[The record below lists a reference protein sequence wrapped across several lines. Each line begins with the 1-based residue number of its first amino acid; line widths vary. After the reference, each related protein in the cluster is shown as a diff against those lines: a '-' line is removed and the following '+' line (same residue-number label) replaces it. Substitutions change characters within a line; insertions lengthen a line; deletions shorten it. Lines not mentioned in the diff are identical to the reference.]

1 MKRLI
6 PTLVLVILCIGG
18 FWYASSKDFFK
29 EKPPETPSL
38 VTVNKQDVSAYT
50 IKNGETVTQ
59 MEQKDGQWA
68 MTKPSA
74 LPLNEFQPGA
84 WVDSFTN
91 AKKEKTVDAN
101 PSDLAQFGLAQ
112 PKQEF
117 TVTLKD
123 GTKHTLSVG
132 DPVAVQGFYYAKF
145 SSSPEVFQLAETH
158 VTALAKQPLDFMEKS
173 PVKLNYEAVRSIA
186 VDYKGEKW
194 TLTKAEPDKK
204 SYEANWKLGD
214 KEVKGADA
222 SAYLDKTSFL
232 MTDQPA
238 KAATDVKGLDQP
250 DLRLEVQ
257 EADAEGKAAASVYT
271 GKLDGTS
278 VWLAKQGGTWAFAV
292 PAASVQELAG
302 LPKAKAAEGAAGGA
316 APSAPESS
324 QEAPAPAPQAQ
335 Q

>member
-6 PTLVLVILCIGG
+6 PTLVLVLLCIGG

-29 EKPPETPSL
+29 EKPPETPAL
-38 VTVNKQDVSAYT
+38 VTVSKQDVTGYT
-50 IKNGETVTQ
+50 IKNGDTVVE
-59 MEQKDGQWA
+59 MAQKDGKWT

-74 LPLNEFQPGA
+74 LPLNDYEPGA

-112 PKQEF
+112 PNQEF

-145 SSSPEVFQLAETH
+145 GSSPEVFQLAEMH
-158 VTALAKQPLDFMEKS
+158 VTSLAKQPLDFMEKS

-186 VDYKGEKW
+186 VDYKGGKW
-194 TLTKAEPDKK
+194 TLTKAETDKK

-214 KEVKGADA
+214 QEVKGADA
-222 SAYLDKTSFL
+222 SAYLDKVSFL
-232 MTDQPA
+232 TTDQPA
-238 KAATDVKGLDQP
+238 KASAEVKGLDQP
-250 DLRLEVQ
+250 DLRLEVK
-257 EADAEGKAAASVYT
+257 EADAEGKETAALYT
-271 GKLDGTS
+271 GKLDGAN
-278 VWLAKQGGTWAFAV
+278 VWIAKQGDAWAFSV
-292 PAASVQELAG
+292 PAASVQELAD
-302 LPKAKAAEGAAGGA
+302 LPKTKAAEGAAAGDA
-316 APSAPESS
+316 A
-324 QEAPAPAPQAQ
+324 APAPAAPQDAAKEQ
-335 Q
+335 K